1 MKRDQMLLTRFVKA
15 CSSGSDSTPPPP
27 PPQSPATPTPLFQIP
42 RFLFPMTLFSPCP
55 YYLRARRR
63 LFQTLISNDLWYE
76 KWCDHLHD
84 VTSTGQRKLWVPD
97 RKWTYNPL
105 FVSDFYKCTVE
116 PRRHEG
122 PRDWQNLLAIPMFR
136 YIEVLFDIIILL
148 LLGWRNFRYTEDL
161 VM

>member
-1 MKRDQMLLTRFVKA
+1 
-15 CSSGSDSTPPPP
+15 
-27 PPQSPATPTPLFQIP
+27 
-42 RFLFPMTLFSPCP
+42 MTLFSPCP
-55 YYLRARRR
+55 YYMRARRR

-76 KWCDHLHD
+76 KWCDHVHD

-97 RKWTYNPL
+97 RNWTYNPL

-148 LLGWRNFRYTEDL
+148 LLGWRNFVIPRTWLYRGSLYRGSTLL
-161 VM
+161 VRFESIGQFWRSSCWYDPWWC